1 MIAAT
6 LNEASV
12 SSNGLLLVDDGV
24 YSLSA
29 GKKKNHQPH
38 HRGHNSSTS
47 SLLLHVMDDDERK
60 DNDLPRSTSSLSDTS
75 ADDTEAVTLS
85 RRLRRM
91 KRRLLLE
98 AVNAPSGVA
107 GA

>member
-6 LNEASV
+6 LNEASL

-24 YSLSA
+24 YSYSLSA
-29 GKKKNHQPH
+29 GKKNHQ
-38 HRGHNSSTS
+38 HRGGHNSSTS
-47 SLLLHVMDDDERK
+47 SLLMHVMDDDERK

>member
-6 LNEASV
+6 LNEASL

-24 YSLSA
+24 YSLSV
-29 GKKKNHQPH
+29 GKKNHQ

-47 SLLLHVMDDDERK
+47 SLLMHAMDDDERK
-60 DNDLPRSTSSLSDTS
+60 GNDLPRSTSSLYDTS
-75 ADDTEAVTLS
+75 AEDTETVTLS